1 MVQWLRICD
10 PFGNIWLCWVF
21 TAVCGLL
28 VVMCGL
34 SSSSVGAPLMVHRLS
49 FPVACRSYADSL
61 ACMRGYSVAKLCPPL
76 CDPIHCSLPG
86 SSVHGILQ
94 ARILEWVAISF
105 SKESSQSRD

>member
-1 MVQWLRICD
+1 MVQWLSICD
-10 PFGNIWLCWVF
+10 PLGNIWLCWVF

-61 ACMRGYSVAKLCPPL
+61 ACMRAKLLQL
-76 CDPIHCSLPG
+76 CLTLRP
-86 SSVHGILQ
+86 HGP
-94 ARILEWVAISF
+94 
-105 SKESSQSRD
+105 